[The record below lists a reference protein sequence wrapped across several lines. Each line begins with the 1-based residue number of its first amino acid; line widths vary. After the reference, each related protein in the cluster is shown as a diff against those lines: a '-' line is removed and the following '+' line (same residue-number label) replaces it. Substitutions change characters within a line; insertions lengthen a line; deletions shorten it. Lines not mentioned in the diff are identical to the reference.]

1 MPSRRALLGR
11 LATVGLLG
19 TSAAGVSSGSTAAA
33 AAPTDAI
40 PPVDGDTVATAVV
53 DPAAVQ
59 TVGLPEPWSARLSAA
74 TACADV
80 SLDDVNSVTGS
91 LALSQDGPEGAVV
104 VRGSFDPDDLS
115 AAVERRG
122 RWSATRTRRGGRT
135 VRRLRARG
143 EPYAVAVTR
152 NALVVGHAPTVD
164 RAGSHVDA
172 AVDRVDGSGADDP
185 LARYGSLPAIASG
198 DAAVY
203 ADLGEAGR
211 TRLESALSGA
221 PAALRASVEAAGSI
235 GVALDGDAGR
245 GDEAGLRY
253 AATLDPT
260 RLTRE
265 RLRRLSGGVDAE
277 GALDGAAVR
286 LRGRTVVVDATPT
299 REELFAVHDDILS
312 GRDDF
317 PSNRDG
323 SAPDRNGP
331 ATDDAGFES
340 GR

>member
-19 TSAAGVSSGSTAAA
+19 TSAAGVASGSTAG
-33 AAPTDAI
+33 PTDAI

-53 DPAAVQ
+53 DPAVVP
-59 TVGLPEPWSARLSAA
+59 TVGLPEPWSTRLSAA
-74 TACADV
+74 TAHADV
-80 SLDDVNSVTGS
+80 SLADVDSLSGS
-91 LALSQDGPEGAVV
+91 LALSEDGPEGAVV

-122 RWSATRTRRGGRT
+122 RWSAARTRRAGRT
-135 VRRLRARG
+135 VRRLRARE

-152 NALVVGHAPTVD
+152 NALVVGHASTVD

-172 AVDRVDGSGADDP
+172 AVDRVDGSRAGDP

-235 GVALDGDAGR
+235 GVALDADAGR

-253 AATLDPT
+253 AATLDPR

-265 RLRRLSGGVDAE
+265 RLRRLSGDVDAE
-277 GALDGAAVR
+277 GALSGAAVH
-286 LRGRTVVVDATPT
+286 LRGRTVVIDATPT
-299 REELFAVHDDILS
+299 REELFAVHDDLLS

-317 PSNRDG
+317 LSGRDG
-323 SAPDRNGP
+323 SAPGRDGP